1 MPRRRRNIH
10 PVATLWQLAWND
22 DLLSCAVY
30 KAGGGLEMRLE
41 SGRRTIFAE
50 PFELGP
56 RMVARTQALRRSLMR
71 RGWKDRAET

>member
-1 MPRRRRNIH
+1 MD

-30 KAGGGLEMRLE
+30 RAGKGLEMRIQA
-41 SGRRTIFAE
+41 GTRTLFSQ

-56 RMVARTQALRRSLMR
+56 RMVGRAQALRLSLVR
-71 RGWKDRAET
+71 RGWRELEPT